1 MNDLQVCWWPIEK
14 PIPYARNSRKIPQR
28 AVDKVAA
35 SIQEF
40 GWRVPI
46 VVDKNGVIICGHTR
60 LLAARREQGCENPGP
75 DRTGE
80 GRHANRDH
88 EGHEVAS
95 AQRARVPIDRRQEAR
110 AQNRIR

>member
-1 MNDLQVCWWPIEK
+1 MNDLEVCWWPIEK

-46 VVDKNGVIICGHTR
+46 VVGKDG
-60 LLAARREQGCENPGP
+60 ARIETSPGARQCP
-75 DRTGE
+75 AFRVAPFTG
-80 GRHANRDH
+80 AW
-88 EGHEVAS
+88 
-95 AQRARVPIDRRQEAR
+95 I
-110 AQNRIR
+110 